1 VNPIQYSSITS
12 NSPFFSEDRYQS
24 SRTPASFR
32 IPHTNSLRCS
42 SSSTQPYKKNA
53 VVGQVVA
60 HTTAILMSVIT
71 INHCNTLQTT
81 VSSPNSITT
90 IKSITAIRPR
100 ASRIINSA
108 LNESGQENLEK
119 LKAIA
124 RIQEIAAYLDNWNG
138 PDSIAPTA
146 LAAKEAE
153 LFTRYIFSHNAIISP
168 YISAS
173 NDGEINFYW
182 KRDEFILDLGFFGG
196 GSYSYYAHLPNG
208 LEILEDQVSLHA
220 YLPQEIVDLIRNK
233 M

>member
-1 VNPIQYSSITS
+1 VNPIQYSSTTS
-12 NSPFFSEDRYQS
+12 K
-24 SRTPASFR
+24 TPDSFR
-32 IPHTNSLRCS
+32 SPQTDSWETF
-42 SSSTQPYKKNA
+42 SSSTQSYKNHG
-53 VVGQVVA
+53 VVSRVMA
-60 HTTAILMSVIT
+60 HTTAAILMTGT
-71 INHCNTLQTT
+71 IYPWNTPQTT
-81 VSSPNSITT
+81 VSLPKSITT
-90 IKSITAIRPR
+90 IKSITATKPK
-100 ASRIINSA
+100 ASRIIDSV
-108 LNESGQENLEK
+108 LYESGQENPEK
-119 LKAIA
+119 FKAIA
-124 RIQEIAAYLDNWNG
+124 RIREIAAYLDNWNG